1 MRRQITNFV
10 TPSIL
15 PHSWDLNAPSVRSL
29 LPASRPSP
37 CLNAGHHC
45 PHVWCQWQV
54 GELGKDEKSMEQV
67 RTCRSVMNF
76 NPTQIDPC
84 HGSRKAKPVAQPTL
98 LLNLL
103 RCRQA
108 QGETTATTWQ
118 QVRISFKIF
127 KQIVFMTPFSH
138 YPGGSICTRKEDPDC
153 VVVKKMQR
161 ATSNSNPLQ
170 GNLYPVLCY
179 GCQPIWTCQH
189 LACCL
194 TRHLQVL
201 ICPSELPCNTVC
213 IYIYA

>member
-1 MRRQITNFV
+1 MR
-10 TPSIL
+10 L
-15 PHSWDLNAPSVRSL
+15 PFAAFFQHRAL
-29 LPASRPSP
+29 LLVSMQATS
-37 CLNAGHHC
+37 C

-54 GELGKDEKSMEQV
+54 GELGKDGKSMEQV
-67 RTCRSVMNF
+67 RTFRSVMNF

-108 QGETTATTWQ
+108 QGETTATTWP

-127 KQIVFMTPFSH
+127 KQIVFMTSPFSH

-179 GCQPIWTCQH
+179 GCQPIWTCQP

-213 IYIYA
+213 IYIYIYA